1 MSLWGDEKRVPIK
14 ASVKKKVYKR
24 AKGKC
29 EVCGISLE
37 MKHGDFHH
45 TRDPKVSAMAKTVQF
60 LCPTCHRKYGHK
72 RVTRTEL
79 DWWDTRKVSKIVRQ
93 KVPKLKKTTTKAKST
108 SKKSKSTKKTIRS
121 KNKSKK
127 KSSSRKSKKQT
138 SPKRK
143 APTRSRTKS
152 GRFRKKRSDAGK
164 KRK

>member
-1 MSLWGDEKRVPIK
+1 MNLWGDEKRVPIK
-14 ASVKKKVYKR
+14 ATVKKKVYKR

-37 MKHGDFHH
+37 MKYGDFHH

-72 RVTRTEL
+72 RVTRTES
-79 DWWDTRKVSKIVRQ
+79 DWWDTKKVSKIVRQ
-93 KVPKLKKTTTKAKST
+93 KVPKLKATTTKAKST
-108 SKKSKSTKKTIRS
+108 SKKSKSKKKTTRS
-121 KNKSKK
+121 KSKKTSTSKSKK
-127 KSSSRKSKKQT
+127 KT
-138 SPKRK
+138 STKRK